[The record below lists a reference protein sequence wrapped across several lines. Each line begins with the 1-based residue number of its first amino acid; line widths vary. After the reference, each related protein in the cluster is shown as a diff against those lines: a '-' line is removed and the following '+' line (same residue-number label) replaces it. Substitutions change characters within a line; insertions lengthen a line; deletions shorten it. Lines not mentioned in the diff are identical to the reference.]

1 MMTIRGLKLLAA
13 AAALSMASGLAMAA
27 EPLRLAV
34 TDLEGLENLQREF
47 GAFKEVLEK
56 TTGYPFKF
64 YPVASRTA
72 AAEALRSE
80 KVEFVLTGP
89 AEYVVI
95 RKKTEARAIVG
106 FGRPDYFSGI
116 VVLADSGINTV
127 ADLKGKKVAF
137 GDVGSTSNH
146 LAPMQV
152 LADYGIDPRASLQ
165 AMHVHRNVA
174 WEGLKRGDVA
184 AAGMNYGYILKFRA
198 GEKSLEPGAFKVIAR
213 GPDLPNDVL
222 MAGKHV
228 DAKVVET
235 VRKAFVD
242 HSKDL
247 VAAILTGED
256 NQKYKGMKFLP
267 DVKDSDYD
275 YVRSMYRTIGFP
287 QFADFVGN

>member
-1 MMTIRGLKLLAA
+1 MTIRGLKLLTAA
-13 AAALSMASGLAMAA
+13 AVLSLASGLANAA

-47 GAFKEVLEK
+47 GAFKEALEK
-56 TTGYPFKF
+56 TTGHAFKF
-64 YPVASRTA
+64 YPVANRT
-72 AAEALRSE
+72 AAEALRAE

-95 RKKTEARAIVG
+95 RKKTDARPVVG
-106 FGRPDYFSGI
+106 VGRPDYFSGV

-152 LADYGIDPRASLQ
+152 LADYGVDPRADLQ
-165 AMHVHRNVA
+165 AVHVHRNVA

-184 AAGMNYGYILKFRA
+184 AIAMNYGYIVKFRA
-198 GEKSLEPGAFKVIAR
+198 DEKSLEPGAFKTIAR

-222 MAGKHV
+222 MVGKHV
-228 DAKVVET
+228 DPKVVET
-235 VRKAFVD
+235 VRQAFVK
-242 HSKDL
+242 HPQEL
-247 VAAILTGED
+247 VAAILTGQD
-256 NQKYKGMKFLP
+256 NQKYQGMKFLP
-267 DVKDSDYD
+267 EVKDSDYD

-287 QFADFVGN
+287 QFAEFVGN